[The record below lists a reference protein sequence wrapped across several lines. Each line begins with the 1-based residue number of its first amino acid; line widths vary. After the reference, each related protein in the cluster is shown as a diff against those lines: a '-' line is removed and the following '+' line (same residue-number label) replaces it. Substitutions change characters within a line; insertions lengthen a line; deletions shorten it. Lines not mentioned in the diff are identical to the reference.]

1 MSKSSP
7 IPKMPWTAEHQWQL
21 KWSSLLMIS
30 VATILMG
37 IGEGFLVLANL
48 GSSPWTVFS
57 QGIALQTGLSIGT
70 VVAIIS
76 VIVLSLW
83 IPLQLRFGLG
93 TVLNIFWIA
102 LFIDLTVQYVP
113 PPDDLLSRLGVMI
126 SGIIIFGISTTFYLS
141 CYLGAGPR
149 DGLMVG
155 ICLKY
160 GWRVGVV
167 RTSIE
172 VIVCVLGFFLG
183 GTVGIS
189 TVAFA
194 LCVGW
199 IIQYT
204 ATLFQYY
211 NKRSDMMNNLQKEKS

>member
-1 MSKSSP
+1 MSKKSP
-7 IPKMPWTAEHQWQL
+7 IPNMAWSADHQWQL
-21 KWSSLLMIS
+21 KPSSLLMIS
-30 VATILMG
+30 FTTILMG
-37 IGEGFLVLANL
+37 IGEGLLVLANL

-57 QGIALQTGLSIGT
+57 QGISLQTSLSIGI

-76 VIVLSLW
+76 VIVLLLW
-83 IPLQLRFGLG
+83 IPLKLRFGLG
-93 TVLNIFWIA
+93 TILNIFWIA
-102 LFIDLTVQYVP
+102 LFIDLTVKYIP
-113 PPDDLLSRLGVMI
+113 APDTLVSRLALMATAI
-126 SGIIIFGISTTFYLS
+126 LLFGISTTFYLS
-141 CYLGAGPR
+141 CKLGAGPR

-155 ICLKY
+155 MCQKY

-172 VIVCVLGFFLG
+172 VTVCVLGFLLG

-189 TVAFA
+189 TIAFA

-204 ATLFQYY
+204 ARCFQ
-211 NKRSDMMNNLQKEKS
+211 RTSGQI

>member
-1 MSKSSP
+1 MSRKSP
-7 IPKMPWTAEHQWQL
+7 IPNMPWTAEHQWQL
-21 KWSSLLMIS
+21 KPSALLMIS
-30 VATILMG
+30 IATILMG
-37 IGEGFLVLANL
+37 IGEGLLVLAHL

-57 QGIALQTGLSIGT
+57 QGVALQTGLSIGT

-76 VIVLSLW
+76 VIVLLLW

-93 TVLNIFWIA
+93 TILNIFWIA

-113 PPDDLLSRLGVMI
+113 APEHLVSRFLLMI
-126 SGIIIFGISTTFYLS
+126 GAILLFGISTTFYLS
-141 CYLGAGPR
+141 CHLGAGPR

-155 ICLKY
+155 MCQKY

-172 VIVCVLGFFLG
+172 VTVCVLGFLLG

-189 TVAFA
+189 TLAFA

-204 ATLFQYY
+204 ATLFSRY
-211 NKRSDMMNNLQKEKS
+211 KRSDLA

>member
-1 MSKSSP
+1 MSRKSP
-7 IPKMPWTAEHQWQL
+7 IPRMPWTADHQWHL
-21 KWSSLLMIS
+21 KPSSLLMIS

-37 IGEGFLVLANL
+37 IGEGLLVLAHL

-57 QGIALQTGLSIGT
+57 QGISLQTGLSIGV

-76 VIVLSLW
+76 VIVLLLW

-113 PPDDLLSRLGVMI
+113 APETLFSRFLLMI
-126 SGIIIFGISTTFYLS
+126 GAILLFGISTTFYLS
-141 CYLGAGPR
+141 CHLGAGPR

-155 ICLKY
+155 MCQKY
-160 GWRVGVV
+160 GWKVGVV

-172 VIVCVLGFFLG
+172 VKVCVLGFLLG

-189 TVAFA
+189 TLAFA
-194 LCVGW
+194 FCVGW

-204 ATLFQYY
+204 ATLFNRY
-211 NKRSDMMNNLQKEKS
+211 KRSDLT

>member
-1 MSKSSP
+1 MSRKSP
-7 IPKMPWTAEHQWQL
+7 IPNMPWTAEHQWHL
-21 KWSSLLMIS
+21 KPSALLMIS
-30 VATILMG
+30 IATILMG
-37 IGEGFLVLANL
+37 IGEGLLVLAHL

-57 QGIALQTGLSIGT
+57 QGVALQTGLSIGT

-76 VIVLSLW
+76 VIVLLLW

-93 TVLNIFWIA
+93 TILNIFWIA
-102 LFIDLTVQYVP
+102 LFIDLTLKYIP
-113 PPDDLLSRLGVMI
+113 APEDLASRLLLMSI
-126 SGIIIFGISTTFYLS
+126 AILLFGISTTFYLS
-141 CYLGAGPR
+141 CHLGAGPR

-155 ICLKY
+155 MCQKY

-172 VIVCVLGFFLG
+172 VLVCILGFLLG

-189 TVAFA
+189 TLAFA
-194 LCVGW
+194 LGVGW

-204 ATLFQYY
+204 ATLLSRY
-211 NKRSDMMNNLQKEKS
+211 KRSDLA

>member
-1 MSKSSP
+1 MNKKSP
-7 IPKMPWTAEHQWQL
+7 IPKMPWSAEHQWHL
-21 KWSSLLMIS
+21 KPSSLLMIS
-30 VATILMG
+30 FTTILMG
-37 IGEGFLVLANL
+37 IGEGLLVLANL

-57 QGIALQTGLSIGT
+57 QGISLQTGLSIGV

-76 VIVLSLW
+76 VIVLLLW
-83 IPLQLRFGLG
+83 IPLKLRFGLG

-102 LFIDLTVQYVP
+102 LFIDLTVQYIPVP
-113 PPDDLLSRLGVMI
+113 ETLLSRFTMMVVAILL
-126 SGIIIFGISTTFYLS
+126 FGISTTFYLS
-141 CYLGAGPR
+141 CQLGAGPR

-155 ICLKY
+155 MCLKY

-172 VIVCVLGFFLG
+172 VTVCVLGFLLG

-189 TVAFA
+189 TIAFA

-204 ATLFQYY
+204 ARCFQ
-211 NKRSDMMNNLQKEKS
+211 RTSGQI